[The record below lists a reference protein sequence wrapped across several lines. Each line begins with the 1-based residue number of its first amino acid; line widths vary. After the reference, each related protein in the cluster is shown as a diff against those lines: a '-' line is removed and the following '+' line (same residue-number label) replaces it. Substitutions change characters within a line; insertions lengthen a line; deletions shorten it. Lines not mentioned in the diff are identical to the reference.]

1 MRKIKAIKINIVFI
15 IIVVFIF
22 LCLIFK
28 LVWVGTGNVMV
39 KGETLASFASKRHTV
54 KKTIYAKRGTIYSS
68 GGEVLAKDVN
78 SYTVIA
84 YLEPSRTKDMNNPY
98 HVVDKELTAKKLSPL
113 INMTEERII
122 ELLSLTYNKCD
133 EDNNCEI
140 SPVYQVELGPGGR
153 GITQLLKE
161 QIEEFLQNIPDTS
174 ITIFW
179 MDGIELSNKKGKWAI
194 DIFTKYATAVNFAKA
209 EGRELRKILC
219 AYASKNGCT
228 MNDGTASYLIE
239 LAGDSLNV
247 LFNEIQKACN
257 FAGQGN
263 EITRE
268 HIDSVAV
275 RSLEAKVFDLSKLI
289 LNHNAQ
295 GALELLH
302 TLMMQKAEPIDIF
315 GVILTAFVD
324 IYRVK
329 TSVTAGETV
338 MYPAKIFDYKNKDFR
353 LTNSNRF
360 AKNLTDEQIRECF
373 DCFSEADKALKSSA
387 QSGELILEKLIVHL
401 SLIIAR

>member
-1 MRKIKAIKINIVFI
+1 MALIYEAELKRQIREKNMSNCYLFYGSEDYLKQFYANKICSKFVTPGSETFSLRKYDGKENTLDEVFEGAQSMPFMSEYC
-15 IIVVFIF
+15 VVVAHDF
-22 LCLIFK
+22 
-28 LVWVGTGNVMV
+28 
-39 KGETLASFASKRHTV
+39 
-54 KKTIYAKRGTIYSS
+54 
-68 GGEVLAKDVN
+68 
-78 SYTVIA
+78 
-84 YLEPSRTKDMNNPY
+84 
-98 HVVDKELTAKKLSPL
+98 PL
-113 INMTEERII
+113 DAPTN
-122 ELLSLTYNKCD
+122 D
-133 EDNNCEI
+133 
-140 SPVYQVELGPGGR
+140 Q
-153 GITQLLKE
+153 KE

-179 MDGIELSNKKGKWAI
+179 MDGIELSNKKGKWTI
-194 DIFTKYATAVNFAKA
+194 DIFTKYATAVNFTKA

-228 MNDGTASYLIE
+228 MNDSVASYLVE
-239 LAGDSLNV
+239 LSGDSLNV

-257 FAGQGN
+257 YAGQGN
-263 EITRE
+263 EVTRE

-302 TLMMQKAEPIDIF
+302 TLMMQKAEPIDVF

-360 AKNLTDEQIRECF
+360 AKNLTDEQLRECF

-387 QSGELILEKLIVHL
+387 QSGELILEKLIVRL

>member
-1 MRKIKAIKINIVFI
+1 MALIYESDLKKQIKENNMSNCYLFYGSEDYLKQFYVNKICSKFVTPGSETFSLRKYDGKENTLDEVFEGAESMPFMSDYC
-15 IIVVFIF
+15 VVVARDFS
-22 LCLIFK
+22 LD
-28 LVWVGTGNVMV
+28 
-39 KGETLASFASKRHTV
+39 SF
-54 KKTIYAKRGTIYSS
+54 
-68 GGEVLAKDVN
+68 
-78 SYTVIA
+78 
-84 YLEPSRTKDMNNPY
+84 NN
-98 HVVDKELTAKKLSPL
+98 D
-113 INMTEERII
+113 
-122 ELLSLTYNKCD
+122 
-133 EDNNCEI
+133 
-140 SPVYQVELGPGGR
+140 Q
-153 GITQLLKE
+153 KE
-161 QIEEFLQNIPDTS
+161 QLSTFLQNIPDTS

-179 MDGIELSNKKGKWAI
+179 MDSIEVQPKNAKWKWVI
-194 DIFTKYATAVNFAKA
+194 DNFTKYATVVNFAKA

-219 AYASKNGCT
+219 AYAHKNGCI
-228 MNDGTASYLIE
+228 MSDSTASYLIE
-239 LAGDSLNV
+239 LSGDSLNV

-268 HIDSVAV
+268 HIDSTAV

-289 LNHNAQ
+289 LNHNVQ

-373 DCFSEADKALKSSA
+373 DCFTEADKALKGTA
-387 QSGELILEKLIVHL
+387 QNGELILEKLIVRL
-401 SLIIAR
+401 SLIISR